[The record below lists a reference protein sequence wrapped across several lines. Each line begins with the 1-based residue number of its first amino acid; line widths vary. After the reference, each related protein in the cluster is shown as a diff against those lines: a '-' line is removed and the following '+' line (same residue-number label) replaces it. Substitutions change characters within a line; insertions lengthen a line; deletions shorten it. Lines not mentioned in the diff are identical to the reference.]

1 MIGEVSAATS
11 RVPNARCQRMP
22 LPSIISFASVI
33 RFLSSRM
40 VAFMSRKSESKTEIA
55 AVPGQVQRLAVFGPP
70 LLLEGEDAAAY
81 DELLARVCAAV
92 KPADII
98 DEMFIA
104 DIVALEWEVL
114 RWRRLKWTLMQETGL
129 KALELFLVEQL
140 ESNYD
145 ALHEEHFK
153 SYLTTILQNN
163 LPTEQAGSA
172 GTLAA
177 ECAPNNAEANEKL
190 DEVLGSMGLE
200 MNTVLDDARA
210 DKAKELAQ
218 GYVRGERDAVTLVN
232 ELLTDA
238 GTSMDSFMTKALG
251 DRIDKIERIDR
262 LTAIAETRRN
272 AALREIERRRAVL
285 GETLRRSVRE
295 IEDDEFADGELVPD
309 LPPAE
314 GKSAA

>member
-1 MIGEVSAATS
+1 
-11 RVPNARCQRMP
+11 
-22 LPSIISFASVI
+22 
-33 RFLSSRM
+33 
-40 VAFMSRKSESKTEIA
+40 MSRKSESKIEIA

-81 DELLARVCAAV
+81 DELLSRVCAAV

-98 DEMFIA
+98 DEIFIA
-104 DIVALEWEVL
+104 DIAALEWEVL

-140 ESNYD
+140 ESNY
-145 ALHEEHFK
+145 ALHQEHFK

-172 GTLAA
+172 ETLAA
-177 ECAPNNAEANEKL
+177 DCASNNAEANEKL
-190 DEVLGSMGLE
+190 EEVLGGIGLE

-210 DKAKELAQ
+210 DKAKELVQ
-218 GYVRGERDAVTLVN
+218 EYVRCERDAVTLVN

-238 GTSMDSFMTKALG
+238 GMSMDSFMTKALG
-251 DRIDKIERIDR
+251 GGIDKIERIDR

-272 AALREIERRRAVL
+272 AALREIDRRRAVL

-295 IEDDEFADGELVPD
+295 IEDDDFADGELVPE

>member
-1 MIGEVSAATS
+1 
-11 RVPNARCQRMP
+11 
-22 LPSIISFASVI
+22 
-33 RFLSSRM
+33 
-40 VAFMSRKSESKTEIA
+40 
-55 AVPGQVQRLAVFGPP
+55 LAVFGPP

-190 DEVLGSMGLE
+190 DEVLGSIGLE

-210 DKAKELAQ
+210 DKAKKVVQ

-232 ELLTDA
+232 KLITDA

-272 AALREIERRRAVL
+272 AALREIDRRRAVL

-295 IEDDEFADGELVPD
+295 IEDDDFAHGELLPE
-309 LPPAE
+309 LPPAK

>member
-1 MIGEVSAATS
+1 M
-11 RVPNARCQRMP
+11 
-22 LPSIISFASVI
+22 
-33 RFLSSRM
+33 SSRM

-55 AVPGQVQRLAVFGPP
+55 AVPGQVQRLTVFGPP

-81 DELLARVCAAV
+81 DELLARICAAV
-92 KPADII
+92 KPVDII
-98 DEMFIA
+98 DEIFIA
-104 DIVALEWEVL
+104 DVASLEWELL

-129 KALELFLVEQL
+129 EALKLFLVEQL
-140 ESNYD
+140 ESNY

-177 ECAPNNAEANEKL
+177 ECTPNNAEANEKL
-190 DEVLGSMGLE
+190 DEVLGTIGLE
-200 MNTVLDDARA
+200 MNTVLGDARA
-210 DKAKELAQ
+210 YKAKELVQ

-232 ELLTDA
+232 GLLTDA

-251 DRIDKIERIDR
+251 NRIDKIERIDR

-295 IEDDEFADGELVPD
+295 FADGELVPE

>member
-1 MIGEVSAATS
+1 
-11 RVPNARCQRMP
+11 
-22 LPSIISFASVI
+22 
-33 RFLSSRM
+33 
-40 VAFMSRKSESKTEIA
+40 
-55 AVPGQVQRLAVFGPP
+55 
-70 LLLEGEDAAAY
+70 
-81 DELLARVCAAV
+81 
-92 KPADII
+92 
-98 DEMFIA
+98 MFIA

-114 RWRRLKWTLMQETGL
+114 RWRRLKRTLMQEAGL
-129 KALELFLVEQL
+129 KALEFFLIKQL

-145 ALHEEHFK
+145 EEHFK

-190 DEVLGSMGLE
+190 DEVLGSIGLE

-272 AALREIERRRAVL
+272 AALREIDRRRAVL
-285 GETLRRSVRE
+285 GETLRRNVRE
-295 IEDDEFADGELVPD
+295 IEEDDFADGELVPE

-314 GKSAA
+314 GKSLA

>member
-1 MIGEVSAATS
+1 M
-11 RVPNARCQRMP
+11 
-22 LPSIISFASVI
+22 
-33 RFLSSRM
+33 SS
-40 VAFMSRKSESKTEIA
+40 KSESKTEIA

-190 DEVLGSMGLE
+190 HEVLGSIGLE

-210 DKAKELAQ
+210 DKAKKVVQ

-232 ELLTDA
+232 KLITDA

-295 IEDDEFADGELVPD
+295 IEDDDFAHGELLPE
-309 LPPAE
+309 LPPAK

>member
-1 MIGEVSAATS
+1 
-11 RVPNARCQRMP
+11 
-22 LPSIISFASVI
+22 
-33 RFLSSRM
+33 
-40 VAFMSRKSESKTEIA
+40 MSRKSESKTEIA
-55 AVPGQVQRLAVFGPP
+55 YVPGQVQRLAVFGPP

-190 DEVLGSMGLE
+190 DEVLGSIGLE
-200 MNTVLDDARA
+200 MDTVLDDARA

-272 AALREIERRRAVL
+272 AALREIERRGAVL

-295 IEDDEFADGELVPD
+295 IEDDEFANGELVPE